1 MSGMRP
7 HLTSITESRAS
18 GATMRRS
25 APSAICRPPP
35 SALPWIAAITG
46 TSSSAHTHA
55 ARWPVARAG
64 PSDGGSCADAESRSP
79 FAIARNE
86 PKSRP
91 AQKSG
96 PSPESTTTR
105 TAGSAFSCSPVW
117 TRPSNMAGSSA
128 LRFSGRASRTSAT
141 PSVISTRTRSSL
153 MPASPASIT
162 AISEITG
169 TWCTCVVAC
178 RPC

>member
-1 MSGMRP
+1 MSGIRP

-25 APSAICRPPP
+25 APRAICRPPP

-64 PSDGGSCADAESRSP
+64 PSVGGSCADADSRSP

-96 PSPESTTTR
+96 PSPERTTTR
-105 TAGSAFSCSPVW
+105 TAGSAFSSLAGVDEPLEHGRVQRVALLRPREPHVGDPVGDLDPDPLVAHA
-117 TRPSNMAGSSA
+117 RILP
-128 LRFSGRASRTSAT
+128 RSR
-141 PSVISTRTRSSL
+141 
-153 MPASPASIT
+153 
-162 AISEITG
+162 
-169 TWCTCVVAC
+169 
-178 RPC
+178 